1 MAEAAALKT
10 ALARTQEQL
19 KSAETDLHA
28 KLERAQERL
37 KSAESDLQRER
48 ASPAKRELVAQSSG
62 VSADELATSE
72 ARVQQLQ
79 RQLGSAQGKLQSAEE
94 QLSEARAEGRHLSSQ
109 LQAERVQ
116 CAALKEEV
124 QGLRAERHT
133 AAAAAASRSSR
144 DVSPATATVPAA
156 APSPPYQLDR
166 QMSLDSR
173 LNRLSAD
180 ADALSI
186 VPQTPA
192 PHGVL
197 TRQGSVA
204 GAAAERLTR
213 SAAKLEAEMHA
224 LSGLLG
230 EEETALSAEQ
240 AAVDQ
245 SRKALEMQNRAL
257 RTVLQNVKPFAKAH
271 GEYVHRETAA
281 ALRERLATVRSLLR
295 EADEEGESGDSSS
308 IKPKPKAA
316 ALSSS
321 RRDEEEQAATVDEYL
336 KRGKWGASARMR

>member
-1 MAEAAALKT
+1 M
-10 ALARTQEQL
+10 
-19 KSAETDLHA
+19 
-28 KLERAQERL
+28 
-37 KSAESDLQRER
+37 
-48 ASPAKRELVAQSSG
+48 
-62 VSADELATSE
+62 
-72 ARVQQLQ
+72 
-79 RQLGSAQGKLQSAEE
+79 LGEE
-94 QLSEARAEGRHLSSQ
+94 
-109 LQAERVQ
+109 
-116 CAALKEEV
+116 
-124 QGLRAERHT
+124 
-133 AAAAAASRSSR
+133 
-144 DVSPATATVPAA
+144 DP
-156 APSPPYQLDR
+156 
-166 QMSLDSR
+166 
-173 LNRLSAD
+173 
-180 ADALSI
+180 
-186 VPQTPA
+186 
-192 PHGVL
+192 
-197 TRQGSVA
+197 
-204 GAAAERLTR
+204 
-213 SAAKLEAEMHA
+213 
-224 LSGLLG
+224 GLLG